1 MNQWGPVCVCIGRER
16 GRAVSVQTEDHQAE
30 AERSEGHQRPTGH
43 DEDSNELGSCSQNQ
57 TKLQMLRRVKNVFS
71 QLPTSENIKFKKSG
85 TFSWL
90 GLQNFNDL
98 FLTTGAEASQPN
110 I

>member
-57 TKLQMLRRVKNVFS
+57 TKLQKSQECLQSTSNLRKR
-71 QLPTSENIKFKKSG
+71 QI
-85 TFSWL
+85 
-90 GLQNFNDL
+90 
-98 FLTTGAEASQPN
+98 
-110 I
+110 